1 MPNVYRTARGEMV
14 DIDMLKLANESVIA
28 IGNMKTN
35 ARGDHLGAGG
45 KIVKTRAQVMQ
56 EYHQLHTPVADN
68 SLPDFLNST
77 TETLIENQIIDNNL
91 ATPTAQ
97 DIVPRNDS
105 VESETNSTETETTNY
120 TKPRGSF
127 ADAVAKQ
134 TEAKQP
140 PKNPIAEK
148 RVAQKKVQRI

>member
-1 MPNVYRTARGEMV
+1 
-14 DIDMLKLANESVIA
+14 
-28 IGNMKTN
+28 
-35 ARGDHLGAGG
+35 
-45 KIVKTRAQVMQ
+45 MQ

-68 SLPDFLNST
+68 SLPEFLNSKK
-77 TETLIENQIIDNNL
+77 EPLVENQIIDDNL
-91 ATPTAQ
+91 ATPAAQ
-97 DIVPRNDS
+97 DMISENDAIDY
-105 VESETNSTETETTNY
+105 ETNANETETTNY